1 MDKSISSRQVAII
14 TTVGFTI
21 TKLHI
26 LPASLARFSNEGLW
40 LSALLNVILDFLL
53 LLVVLKITSSVDDGD
68 VISYFENKF
77 GKPLTK
83 VLCFFYFLFFI
94 TKTFVPIFE
103 QKNSIELTFYETQ
116 PTFLT
121 FMPFFIVAFY
131 IVIKGVR
138 PYARSMEISLWLFIS
153 GVFIIILLSAFSG
166 NYSSLLPIVPQNT
179 RFLNGSLKS
188 LIWFGDPI
196 YLLFFVGKI
205 KKSATHNT
213 QIIKAFIIY
222 AVLTILILIVFYSI
236 FDSIAERQYY
246 ATLKMSKYSIAL
258 SDIGRFDY
266 LGAFMLSGINV
277 FQVSLPL
284 IFASILL
291 SYILNFKNKI
301 VPALIVIAI
310 EVVLSII
317 TQNDFF
323 KAIDFTQNYLV
334 YFFIVMTYLIPLTVL
349 LKRRRYGI

>member
-1 MDKSISSRQVAII
+1 M
-14 TTVGFTI
+14 
-21 TKLHI
+21 
-26 LPASLARFSNEGLW
+26 
-40 LSALLNVILDFLL
+40 
-53 LLVVLKITSSVDDGD
+53 KIQ
-68 VISYFENKF
+68 IR
-77 GKPLTK
+77 
-83 VLCFFYFLFFI
+83 
-94 TKTFVPIFE
+94 
-103 QKNSIELTFYETQ
+103 
-116 PTFLT
+116 
-121 FMPFFIVAFY
+121 A
-131 IVIKGVR
+131 
-138 PYARSMEISLWLFIS
+138 
-153 GVFIIILLSAFSG
+153 
-166 NYSSLLPIVPQNT
+166 
-179 RFLNGSLKS
+179 
-188 LIWFGDPI
+188 
-196 YLLFFVGKI
+196 FFVGKI
-205 KKSATHNT
+205 KKSATHNK